1 MLQRTLRNARAL
13 RHLQKATAAATA
25 PVFIA
30 TRPKSSSSS
39 KMTDQVNLSN
49 AEWKQRLTPVQYEVL
64 RLKGTER
71 AGTGEYNKLY
81 KEGTYLCAGCKTPLY
96 TSETKF
102 DSGCGWP
109 AFFDA
114 IPGAI
119 KVRLLAG

>member
-1 MLQRTLRNARAL
+1 MADLT
-13 RHLQKATAAATA
+13 
-25 PVFIA
+25 
-30 TRPKSSSSS
+30 
-39 KMTDQVNLSN
+39 N

-71 AGTGEYNKLY
+71 AGTGEFNKHY

-119 KVRLLAG
+119 KVRFLLG

>member
-1 MLQRTLRNARAL
+1 
-13 RHLQKATAAATA
+13 
-25 PVFIA
+25 
-30 TRPKSSSSS
+30 
-39 KMTDQVNLSN
+39 MTERVELSN
-49 AEWKQRLTPVQYEVL
+49 AEWKQRLTPVQYEIL

-71 AGTGEYNKLY
+71 AGTGEYNKHY

-119 KVRLLAG
+119 KVRDVLHASYSAHMCWRSKRVSWS